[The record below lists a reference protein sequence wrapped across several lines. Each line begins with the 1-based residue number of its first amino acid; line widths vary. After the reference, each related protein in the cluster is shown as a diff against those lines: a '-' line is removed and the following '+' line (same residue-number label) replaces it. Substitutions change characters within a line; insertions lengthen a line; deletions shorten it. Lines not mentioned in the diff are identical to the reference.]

1 MDIDRI
7 ISVRIQGFL
16 VFESLLHHDERGYF
30 LENCRKK
37 DLVANGVLD
46 SFFNHKL

>member
-7 ISVRIQGFL
+7 ISVRIQGLL

-37 DLVANGVLD
+37 I
-46 SFFNHKL
+46 